1 MIRQLRIA
9 VDTGPGVRVGLT
21 DLATGE
27 RPQLWRANPATVA
40 VALFAGPALA
50 DVGDVVLVELLGRA
64 SQTDATALLYSSS
77 DDIAA
82 DLTLEQWTAG
92 TGEHVLMHLS
102 EAQTNL
108 TTDARGRRSM
118 WLAIRATYGSGAV
131 QTIECGS
138 LEIVSAN
145 DAPGPPPPENP
156 GPAATVDQLLAI
168 IASLP
173 PGSDANY
180 VHQQPIAAA
189 TWLIEHNLG
198 KFPAVQAFDSSGEHI
213 IGTVAFTDAN
223 NLTLTYSA
231 AVGGQ
236 AILN

>member
-118 WLAIRATYGSGAV
+118 WLAIRATYGS
-131 QTIECGS
+131 
-138 LEIVSAN
+138 
-145 DAPGPPPPENP
+145 
-156 GPAATVDQLLAI
+156 
-168 IASLP
+168 
-173 PGSDANY
+173 DANY